1 MRAAAQWLLAA
12 ACTAAAVGKTGAP
25 AQETTLIGD
34 WTEPTGSVIHIAEC
48 GTEICLW
55 VVTVS
60 PRAPSS
66 KDIYNP
72 DPSLRDRA
80 LCGLKIGS
88 GFQQRDALHAADGML
103 YDPKAGKTYRG
114 LLSVRGAKL
123 TVRGYLGAPLFGR
136 SETWTRPA
144 SPVHACTQDLGS

>member
-1 MRAAAQWLLAA
+1 M
-12 ACTAAAVGKTGAP
+12 
-25 AQETTLIGD
+25 GD
-34 WTEPTGSVIHIAEC
+34 WVEPTGSAIHIGPC
-48 GTEICLW
+48 GGEICLW
-55 VVTVS
+55 IAGVS

-88 GFQQRDALHAADGML
+88 GFKRRDAGHATDGTL

-114 LLSVRGAKL
+114 ILTGRGAKL

-136 SETWTRPA
+136 SETWVRPT
-144 SPVHACTQDLGS
+144 SPVRACTADFRN